1 MTEFEI
7 KRLAIKKQLNS
18 YRGIRAEYLQIK
30 EELQRVEALVSAPG
44 APNMSGMP
52 PSHNNGTS
60 PVERIAIRHLALVEK
75 YSNQLTRLANAQ
87 LTVENIIEGLET
99 TERRLARFKYIDG
112 LSWESVSDMLGY
124 TRRHTTR
131 LHNRMLDKL
140 AAMAIAQE
148 ARG

>member
-1 MTEFEI
+1 MTEFELT
-7 KRLAIKKQLNS
+7 RLRIKKQLSS

-30 EELQRVEALVSAPG
+30 EELKRVEALISAPG
-44 APNMSGMP
+44 GPNMSGMP
-52 PSHNNGTS
+52 PSHNGGS
-60 PVERIAIRHLALVEK
+60 PVERIAIRHITLLDK
-75 YSNQLTRLANAQ
+75 YNAQLTRLTDAQ

-99 TERRLARFKYIDG
+99 TERRLARYKYIDG

-131 LHNRMLDKL
+131 IHNRMLDKL

-148 ARG
+148 A

>member
-1 MTEFEI
+1 MTEFEQT
-7 KRLAIKKQLNS
+7 RRQIKKQLNS
-18 YRGIRAEYLQIK
+18 YRGICAEYQQIK
-30 EELQRVEALVSAPG
+30 EELQRIEARIHAPG

-52 PSHNNGTS
+52 PSHSNNSS
-60 PVERIAIRHLALVEK
+60 PVERVAIKHLALLEK
-75 YSNQLTRLANAQ
+75 YSRQLARLSDAQ
-87 LTVENIIEGLET
+87 LTIENIIESLET

-112 LSWESVSDMLGY
+112 LSWETVSEMLGY

-131 LHNRMLDKL
+131 LNNRMLDKL